1 MIKIYTLC
9 LLFLV
14 IGCNKQVEKI
24 QRNAVI
30 DAMTSGQW
38 KVSSYKNGST
48 DETASFSPY
57 QFQFKDDFSVDAINS
72 GNVEKTGS
80 WTADAAAKTI
90 TSSFSNAANPLL
102 LLNGTWKVT
111 NNSWTFV
118 EASQTING
126 NSCKL
131 RLDKL

>member
-14 IGCNKQVEKI
+14 IGCNKQVETI

-48 DETASFSPY
+48 DETASFSLY

>member
-72 GNVEKTGS
+72 GSVEKTGS

-90 TSSFSNAANPLL
+90 TSTFSNAGNPLL
-102 LLNGTWKVT
+102 FLNGTWKVT

-118 EASQTING
+118 EANQTVNG
-126 NSCKL
+126 ELRTL